1 MSAEIT
7 ELKISPISG
16 WKVMAGLIIG
26 TLAVIYGYKL
36 SLGTTWMII
45 PTVGAV
51 LVSVAF
57 GGFFTLQ
64 PNEARVLILFGKY
77 IGTASQDGFLWANPF
92 YSNAAPRGDFQ
103 PSLIEQSKGK
113 KKVDSR
119 YKVSLRSRTFLSP
132 QIKVNDK
139 NGNPIEIAM
148 MVVWKVSDTAKA
160 IFQIDDYRSYVSTQ
174 AESTLRHVASKFSY
188 DHKDSDHLSAE
199 ITLRSNVDEVSEV
212 LRSELSTVLSRAGI
226 EVETTRLTHLAYA
239 PEIANAMLRRQQAEA
254 VISARRKIVS
264 GAVGMVEMALSD
276 LEKSGNLHLDDEKR
290 AAMISN
296 MMLVLVG
303 DRDVTPVINAGT
315 LYS

>member
-1 MSAEIT
+1 MSTEIN
-7 ELKISPISG
+7 EFRLFPVSG
-16 WKVMAGLIIG
+16 WKVLVALIPATI
-26 TLAVIYGYKL
+26 AVIYGYKL
-36 SLGTTWMII
+36 TLGTIWMIA
-45 PTVGAV
+45 PTVGVVAIS
-51 LVSVAF
+51 LAF

-77 IGTASQDGFLWANPF
+77 RGTASQDGLFWANPF
-92 YSNAAPRGDFQ
+92 YSNSAPRGDFQ
-103 PSLIEQSKGK
+103 PSVVEQVKGK
-113 KKVDSR
+113 KKVDAR
-119 YKVSLRSRTFLSP
+119 YKISLRSRTFLSP

-160 IFQIDDYRSYVSTQ
+160 IFQIDDYRTYVSTQ

-188 DHKDSDHLSAE
+188 DHKDSDHLSGE

-212 LRSELSTVLSRAGI
+212 LRTELSSVLSRAGI

-239 PEIANAMLRRQQAEA
+239 PEIAHAMLRRQQAEA

-264 GAVGMVEMALSD
+264 GAVGMVEMALTD
-276 LEKSGNLHLDDEKR
+276 LEKSGSLHLDDEKR

-296 MMLVLVG
+296 MLLVLVG
-303 DRDVTPVINAGT
+303 DRDVTPVINTGT